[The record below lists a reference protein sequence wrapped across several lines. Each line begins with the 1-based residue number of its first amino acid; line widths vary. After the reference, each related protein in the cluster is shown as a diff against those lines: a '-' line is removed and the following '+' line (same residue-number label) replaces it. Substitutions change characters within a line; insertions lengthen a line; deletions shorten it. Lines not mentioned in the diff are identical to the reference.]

1 MYMLIRLPT
10 DTKQKQGVWFMR
22 FYSAQLW
29 MLLAASLLPLFKLIG
44 ALRPS
49 ILCGD
54 ATACRFWQK
63 T

>member
-1 MYMLIRLPT
+1 
-10 DTKQKQGVWFMR
+10 MR

-54 ATACRFWQK
+54 ATVCRFWQK